1 MPDPAA
7 ISPAGSDMTEAARS
21 SLARRWAHW
30 FAARNIAVG
39 DEAGFTL
46 VEVIVALAML
56 SAGLALVLS
65 MISNG
70 LGCTAS
76 AQQMAEA
83 GSLAQSLMARVGTE
97 LAIQPGEHAGEFAGR
112 LPLAPHARA
121 LWRRSGNGDDSPIA
135 LYAVSTEVAWSD
147 HDMPRSYSLTS
158 LRLGPKGA
166 RR

>member
-1 MPDPAA
+1 
-7 ISPAGSDMTEAARS
+7 MTKVARS

-30 FAARNIAVG
+30 FAARNVAVG

-56 SAGLALVLS
+56 SAGLALVLL

-70 LGCTAS
+70 LGRTAS

-97 LAIQPGEHAGEFAGR
+97 LAIQPGEHEGKFADGYRWR
-112 LPLAPHARA
+112 LALAPYGEVRQ
-121 LWRRSGNGDDSPIA
+121 GDDSPIA
-135 LYAVSTEVAWSD
+135 LYAVSTEISWRD
-147 HDMPRSYSLTS
+147 HDMLRSYRLTS

>member
-7 ISPAGSDMTEAARS
+7 ISPVGSDMIEVARS
-21 SLARRWAHW
+21 SLARRWAYW
-30 FAARNIAVG
+30 FAVCKIAVG

-56 SAGLALVLS
+56 AAGLALVLS

-70 LGCTAS
+70 LGRTAS

-97 LAIQPGEHAGEFAGR
+97 LVIQPGEHAGEFAGGYRWR
-112 LPLAPHARA
+112 LALVPYGEAR
-121 LWRRSGNGDDSPIA
+121 NVDDSPIA
-135 LYAVSTEVAWSD
+135 LYAVSSEIVWTD

-158 LRLGPKGA
+158 LRLGPKGT

>member
-1 MPDPAA
+1 
-7 ISPAGSDMTEAARS
+7 MTEAARS

-30 FAARNIAVG
+30 FAARNVAFG

-46 VEVIVALAML
+46 VEVLVALAML

-70 LGCTAS
+70 LGWTAS

-97 LAIQPGEHAGEFAGR
+97 LAIQPGEHTGEFTGGYRWR
-112 LPLAPHARA
+112 LTLAPYGEVRQ
-121 LWRRSGNGDDSPIA
+121 GDDSPIA
-135 LYAVSTEVAWSD
+135 LYAVSTEVAWTE

>member
-1 MPDPAA
+1 
-7 ISPAGSDMTEAARS
+7 MTEAARS

-70 LGCTAS
+70 LGWTAS

-97 LAIQPGEHAGEFAGR
+97 LAIQPGEHAGELADGYRWR
-112 LPLAPHARA
+112 LTLAPYGEVRQ
-121 LWRRSGNGDDSPIA
+121 GDDSPIA
-135 LYAVSTEVAWSD
+135 LYAVSTEVAWTE